1 MMMNLDGIIESY
13 RINDLSNFDK
23 LNKLKPKLNLERSIK
38 QILMIIKE
46 PHKVY
51 GHGVGSGIDIEKINA
66 RLELIESTLL
76 DIKDHLGLLTSMD
89 KLSMLGKEPLKKDNF
104 THKIQ
109 EANWYVYILK
119 CGDKSIYT
127 GMGKGEIEEKMQ
139 EHLDS
144 KGSKYVSSRG
154 MFKLVWSKDGFT
166 ASEALTEV
174 HRIKSLGMEQLSLMI
189 KGKDLSNKDSK

>member
-1 MMMNLDGIIESY
+1 
-13 RINDLSNFDK
+13 
-23 LNKLKPKLNLERSIK
+23 
-38 QILMIIKE
+38 MIIKE

-89 KLSMLGKEPLKKDNF
+89 KLSMLGDERLKKDNF

-144 KGSKYVSSRG
+144 LTESAVDLKSGNDFTKQKGSKYVSSRG

-174 HRIKSLGMEQLSLMI
+174 YRIKSLGMEQLSLMI
-189 KGKDLSNKDSK
+189 KEH